1 MTAGPSVFQARGKAA
16 AVTVYGM
23 SLELSYRLSRHLSL
37 TGFHRFGIQYGD
49 LDGRPRGEIVH
60 KTLVLSLVAGSVN

>member
-1 MTAGPSVFQARGKAA
+1 M
-16 AVTVYGM
+16 YGM